1 MKKNVTKLALI
12 GLAIATI
19 FAFGACSKYKGFK
32 KDKSGIY
39 YQFYG
44 DIHDT
49 ADQPQTGDLVGILIS
64 LRAGDSLLFP
74 MMPQQ
79 MVMDSIY
86 EGDMFAALRMMHV
99 GDSATFILDGPKF
112 FEQMMNPGQEYEFGD
127 DPLYLDVKLFGLMKK
142 ADFEKAQAEMQAQ
155 LDERRVQE
163 VAEIDKYLKDNPG
176 MKQLETGVYLKTVK
190 KGNGDKVEP
199 LQNVKVHYT
208 GRFVDGTVF
217 DSSVERGTPFEF
229 TVGAGQVIPGWDAT
243 VSGMKVGDKVTV
255 LIPSDLAYGDGS
267 MTRGAIPPYSPL
279 VFDIELLEVVK
290 E

>member
-49 ADQPQTGDLVGILIS
+49 ADQPRTGDLVGILIS

>member
-1 MKKNVTKLALI
+1 
-12 GLAIATI
+12 
-19 FAFGACSKYKGFK
+19 
-32 KDKSGIY
+32 
-39 YQFYG
+39 
-44 DIHDT
+44 
-49 ADQPQTGDLVGILIS
+49 
-64 LRAGDSLLFP
+64 
-74 MMPQQ
+74 
-79 MVMDSIY
+79 MVMDSLY
-86 EGDMFAALRMMHV
+86 EGDMFTALRMMHE
-99 GDSATFILDGPKF
+99 GDSATFILDGPTF
-112 FEQMMNPGQEYEFGD
+112 FDKMMNQAYEFGE
-127 DPLYLDVKLFGLMKK
+127 DPLYLDVKLFGVMKK

-255 LIPSDLAYGDGS
+255 LIPSDLAYGDGT

-279 VFDIELLEVVK
+279 VFDIELLEIVK
-290 E
+290 

>member
-279 VFDIELLEVVK
+279 VFDIELLEIVK
-290 E
+290 

>member
-155 LDERRVQE
+155 LDERREQE

-290 E
+290 

>member
-255 LIPSDLAYGDGS
+255 LIPSDLAYGDGT

-279 VFDIELLEVVK
+279 VFDIELLEIVK
-290 E
+290 